1 MAVVLQKSEILTR
14 IEKNRER
21 LRSLGVQ
28 RLGLFGSYLRG
39 EAEPGSDV
47 DLLVRLDTPS
57 FDAYMDTK
65 FLLEDAFGLPVDLVM
80 EGALKPALEHVRD
93 EAAYVSGF

>member
-1 MAVVLQKSEILTR
+1 MLHKDEIL
-14 IEKNRER
+14 NRLEENRDR
-21 LRSLGVQ
+21 LHSLGVR

-47 DLLVRLDTPS
+47 DLLVRLNRPS

-65 FLLEDAFGLPVDLVM
+65 FLLEDLFGVRVDLVM
-80 EGALKPALEHVRD
+80 EGALKPALDHVLE
-93 EAAYVSGF
+93 EASYVSGF